1 MGFFKKKQEELNSN
15 ILDTIDTSDIQAK
28 EEKVANER
36 AAELAKKIEKD
47 MLEEDRWIWVEG
59 YKGINPDMTAN
70 YGDEVFEIG
79 ASFRL
84 TEEISICKYGYHFCL
99 NLEDLLS
106 YRGVC
111 TRFFKVQALV
121 KKKDYEKYG
130 QTIYRKYSDEFFNN
144 IYEEKI
150 NKLVAKA
157 IILTE
162 EIPFE
167 TLIKESPQ
175 WKKTYE
181 KIFIENNADYNKL
194 ISTFKKDR
202 NFSSKNWFLS
212 IFNEKYKPLL
222 ETVFSSTLT
231 QIFADEIISKCM
243 SEINSATRRPYKVF
257 DSDKFKKITTYIKGL
272 LETEGL
278 SKDMIVYL
286 IIHKLDTM

>member
-1 MGFFKKKQEELNSN
+1 MGFFSKQKDEINYGCVEVDKVIIDLSTIEE
-15 ILDTIDTSDIQAK
+15 
-28 EEKVANER
+28 
-36 AAELAKKIEKD
+36 KIEKD
-47 MLEEDRWIWVEG
+47 ILEEDRWIWVDG

-70 YGDEVFEIG
+70 HGDEVFEIG
-79 ASFRL
+79 VSFKL

-99 NLEDLLS
+99 NLEDLIS

-130 QTIYRKYSDEFFNN
+130 QTYRKKYSDEFFNN
-144 IYEEKI
+144 IHEEKI
-150 NKLVAKA
+150 DKLVAKV

-167 TLIKESPQ
+167 TLIKESHQ
-175 WKKTYE
+175 WKKLYE
-181 KIFIENNADYNKL
+181 KVFVENNADYNKL
-194 ISTFKKDR
+194 ISTFKKDKD
-202 NFSSKNWFLS
+202 FSSKDWLLS
-212 IFNEKYKPLL
+212 IFNERYKPLL

-231 QIFADEIISKCM
+231 QVFTDKIISKCI
-243 SEINSATRRPYKVF
+243 SEKPLIGYTYKTF
-257 DSDKFKKITTYIKGL
+257 DSDKFKKITTYIIGL

-286 IIHKLDTM
+286 ITHKLDTM

>member
-1 MGFFKKKQEELNSN
+1 MCYLSFDNKH
-15 ILDTIDTSDIQAK
+15 ILH
-28 EEKVANER
+28 
-36 AAELAKKIEKD
+36 
-47 MLEEDRWIWVEG
+47 
-59 YKGINPDMTAN
+59 
-70 YGDEVFEIG
+70 
-79 ASFRL
+79 
-84 TEEISICKYGYHFCL
+84 YHFCL

-130 QTIYRKYSDEFFNN
+130 QTYRKYSDEFFNH

-231 QIFADEIISKCM
+231 QIFADEIISKCIC
-243 SEINSATRRPYKVF
+243 EIGSTTRRPHKIF
-257 DSDKFKKITTYIKGL
+257 DSDKFKEITNYIKGL

-286 IIHKLDTM
+286 FIQKLETM